1 MKKSFSV
8 LYHALVI
15 AWKDLIEFKR
25 SRIGLV
31 FSILFPVMIIAMFG
45 YMFPSSANMVHDV
58 QVGLVPEDSGPYS
71 GNVTSMLRSFYSN
84 SSTFNLVDVPSV
96 DQAKA
101 KIMSGEI
108 KGAVVI
114 PQNFSDNIQSG
125 NQAQVIIFT
134 DPSNPAL
141 SAAVTQAF
149 SGAVRLISDQL
160 AKQMISSGMSGVS
173 PDFILQPISPVT
185 ETVVPGGGNYFDF
198 IAPGFIA
205 MSVMMSGLT
214 GLGAAIAREREIGTL
229 DGFLM
234 CPISRVSIIMGK
246 TISRTSLN
254 LIQGSIIIGL
264 AVLLFGVHI
273 RGNPLLIVFILVL
286 GTLSFLG
293 LGIIA
298 TAVAKEQESAQL
310 ILGLLQFP
318 MMFLCG
324 VLFPVEQMPVPLQ
337 VVSRFLPLTYAV
349 NALRKVMIL
358 GAGISGIIFELIVLV
373 ILCGVTVFA
382 GVPLFDRAVR
392 R

>member
-1 MKKSFSV
+1 MKKPFSV

-58 QVGLVPEDSGPYS
+58 QVGLVSEDSGPYG

-84 SSTFNLVDVPSV
+84 STAFNLIDVSSV
-96 DQAKA
+96 DQAEA

-114 PQNFSDNIQSG
+114 PQNFSESIQLG
-125 NQAQVIIFT
+125 KQAKVIILT

-149 SGAVRLISDQL
+149 SSAVRVISDQL
-160 AKQMISSGMSGVS
+160 AKQIISSGMPGAS
-173 PDFILQPISPVT
+173 PEFILQPISPVT
-185 ETVVPGGGNYFDF
+185 ETIVPGGENYFDF

-205 MSVMMSGLT
+205 MSTMMSGLT
-214 GLGAAIAREREIGTL
+214 AVGAAIARERETGTL

-234 CPISRVSIIMGK
+234 CPISRASIIMGK
-246 TISRTSLN
+246 TISQTTRN
-254 LIQGSIIIGL
+254 LIQGFIIICL

-293 LGIIA
+293 LGILA

-349 NALRKVMIL
+349 TALRKVMIL
-358 GAGISGIIFELIVLV
+358 GVGISGIALELIVLV

-392 R
+392 K